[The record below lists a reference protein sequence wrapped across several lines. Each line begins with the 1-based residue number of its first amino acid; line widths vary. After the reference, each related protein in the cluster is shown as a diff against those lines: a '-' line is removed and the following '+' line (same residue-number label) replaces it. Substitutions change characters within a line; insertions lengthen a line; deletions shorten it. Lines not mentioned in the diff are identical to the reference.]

1 MCGMPGAPL
10 VEKAAGT
17 GSESSVC
24 TGQEKLL
31 AVRVYT
37 HGSRLL
43 HLPFKSHFLMSLN
56 PIDVV
61 YRSVAMTMYM

>member
-1 MCGMPGAPL
+1 MPGAPL

-17 GSESSVC
+17 GSGFGAAPE
-24 TGQEKLL
+24 QEKL
-31 AVRVYT
+31 VVVCVYT

-43 HLPFKSHFLMSLN
+43 HFPFKSHFLMSLN

-61 YRSVAMTMYM
+61 GLWS